1 MWVLLLRAVNVGGRN
16 RLPMADLTEVLT
28 SLGHTQVSTLLA
40 SGNAVFAS
48 PRRDAAALAREIESA
63 LREQLDLELRV
74 AVRRPTDLQV
84 ALRDLPDL
92 PGYALIAF
100 LLGEPEPAALQ
111 AFLDTDWSPD
121 VAQAGTGVLYLGYP
135 DGAGRSR
142 LSTARIERALGVA
155 CTARTPDTVRA
166 LLQRAES
173 G

>member
-16 RLPMADLTEVLT
+16 RLPMADLTKVLT
-28 SLGHTQVSTLLA
+28 SLGHTRVSTLLA

-48 PRRDAAALAREIESA
+48 PRTDPAALAREIESA
-63 LREQLDLELRV
+63 LQEQLGLDLRV

-100 LLGEPEPAALQ
+100 LMGEPEPAALH
-111 AFLDTDWSPD
+111 ALLDTDWSPD
-121 VAQAGTGVLYLGYP
+121 VALSGAGVLYLGYP
-135 DGAGRSR
+135 AGAGRSR
-142 LSTARIERALGVA
+142 LSTARIERALGMP
-155 CTARTPDTVRA
+155 CTARTPATVRS

-173 G
+173 A